1 MISARYAWP
10 TTLVLLVAFVPTVI
24 HVYPEPEPLPSGAI
38 DRVLPENLSGF
49 RYVTKGERSA
59 AWVKETFAADDFVS
73 RSYSSPSGIVD
84 GLRIFVARSYDA
96 KKLFHFPEIALSRGR
111 SSADVRLIEIE
122 TDAGI
127 LPARLIEFQAGD
139 AVHRVAYALLYGER
153 PMLHPIP
160 FLIARVPELYVGRR
174 EPTTLIYVQG
184 STDPGNEAALEAELQ
199 DFLSVSYAALL
210 EQR

>member
-38 DRVLPENLSGF
+38 DRVLPENLGGF

-59 AWVKETFAADDFVS
+59 AWVKEAFAADDFVS

-111 SSADVRLIEIE
+111 SSTLVRLIEIE

-127 LPARLIEFQAGD
+127 LPARLIEFQAGGD
-139 AVHRVAYALLYGER
+139 VHRAAYALLYGDR

-160 FLIARVPELYVGRR
+160 FLFDLVPELFVGRR

-210 EQR
+210 EPR